1 MSAYKSLRPIL
12 AGACLLLLSASASFA
27 AASSGNG
34 LDGDAE
40 EEGTAPPASHIP
52 SPGGD
57 PNAANDP
64 GDTPPDGNVT
74 RPDTR
79 EETPVPDV
87 HYDVTALP
95 EPVQRMR
102 KLLMEAARSGD
113 IERLRPLIGT
123 GKNRTQMALGGLD
136 GDPIEFLR
144 EISGDD
150 EGQEILAILL
160 EVLEAGYVHLD
171 EGTDR
176 ELYVW
181 PYFFSVPLE
190 ELTAQQKVEL
200 FTLVTAGDYS
210 EMRTFGAYIFYRTAI
225 TPDGEWLFFV
235 AGD

>member
-1 MSAYKSLRPIL
+1 MHRSLL
-12 AGACLLLLSASASFA
+12 AGTFLLLFTTAASLA
-27 AASSGNG
+27 AAGSSTG
-34 LDGDAE
+34 LDDEIEGESRPAPSSQIPLPQEGDKPEAE
-40 EEGTAPPASHIP
+40 NGEPPE
-52 SPGGD
+52 
-57 PNAANDP
+57 
-64 GDTPPDGNVT
+64 GNVT

-79 EETPVPDV
+79 EETPIPDV
-87 HYDVTALP
+87 LYDISALP

-102 KLLMEAARSGD
+102 KLLMDAARSGD
-113 IERLRPLIGT
+113 IENLRPLIGT
-123 GKNRTQMALGGLD
+123 GANRTQMALGGLE

-160 EVLEAGYVHLD
+160 EVLEAGFVHLD
-171 EGTDR
+171 EGTER

-190 ELTAQQKVEL
+190 ELTPAQKVEL
-200 FTLVTAGDYS
+200 FKLVTAGDYE

>member
-1 MSAYKSLRPIL
+1 M
-12 AGACLLLLSASASFA
+12 
-27 AASSGNG
+27 
-34 LDGDAE
+34 
-40 EEGTAPPASHIP
+40 
-52 SPGGD
+52 
-57 PNAANDP
+57 
-64 GDTPPDGNVT
+64 VT

-79 EETPVPDV
+79 EETPIPDV
-87 HYDVTALP
+87 LYDISALP

-113 IERLRPLIGT
+113 IENLRPLIGT
-123 GKNRTQMALGGLD
+123 GANRTQMALGGLE

-160 EVLEAGYVHLD
+160 EVLEAGFVHLD
-171 EGTDR
+171 EGTER

-181 PYFFSVPLE
+181 PYFFAIPLE
-190 ELTAQQKVEL
+190 ELTAAQKVEL
-200 FTLVTAGDYS
+200 FTVVTAGDYA